1 MEHASIHDD
10 HDGVRDIAR
19 DVVFKAALKLLIGAP
34 LLGNAKVVL
43 ENFEGPAVAEIGH
56 AYPLFYVSAP
66 DSRRRT
72 PWSASSANY
81 AHVQKMRRGAN
92 AAPLRQRHASKT
104 LAWAFLLFREEGF
117 QNAGRRD
124 RQVVEAVARGFRDG
138 LLHGG

>member
-10 HDGVRDIAR
+10 HNGVRDIAR

-56 AYPLFYVSAP
+56 DYPLFYVP
-66 DSRRRT
+66 DTRRRT

-104 LAWAFLLFREEGF
+104 LAWAFLLFRVKSFED
-117 QNAGRRD
+117 AGRRD
-124 RQVVEAVARGFRDG
+124 RQVVEAVARGLRDG